1 MDLIAS
7 FHSHKIK
14 KFHFFSI
21 NGLLPEKEN
30 LFFLFDTGAVCPV
43 LGINSFFDKDNN
55 PNYLEEKA
63 FLEKIVRE
71 ELSIQYINPR
81 PSPLKAAN
89 NQEVHTYPCMCKNVS
104 ISNTNE
110 MDFYFDISFEEI
122 SIPLLGSSFIDDC
135 SYTHSMGSS
144 LNITGIREKA
154 GSDFYTGI
162 NILDFNKVIERFTV
176 DSQ

>member
-71 ELSIQYINPR
+71 ELSIQDINPTFHGTWYHVHVSLR
-81 PSPLKAAN
+81 ITSRSP
-89 NQEVHTYPCMCKNVS
+89 
-104 ISNTNE
+104 
-110 MDFYFDISFEEI
+110 
-122 SIPLLGSSFIDDC
+122 
-135 SYTHSMGSS
+135 TH
-144 LNITGIREKA
+144 
-154 GSDFYTGI
+154 
-162 NILDFNKVIERFTV
+162 
-176 DSQ
+176 